1 MSEWIATPCTAFAG
15 DRLLASGKLG
25 SVALAVKKWAGQ
37 GAQEPILVFD
47 DHTSALIELDLRGT
61 AADVTRRLEQI
72 PAQTASADSS
82 ACPAL
87 TDAHRGPGRP
97 RLGVVAREVTLLPRH
112 WDWLAC
118 QPGGASV
125 ALRKLVEEAR
135 RSHGSKDRTRQ
146 AQEVAYRFMVAIAGH
161 QVGFEEATRAL
172 FAGDA
177 RRFAEQ
183 LQAWPADVRQHA
195 QKLAQAAFEP
205 EPSAEGAAQ

>member
-1 MSEWIATPCTAFAG
+1 MSEWIATACIAFVG
-15 DRLLASGKLG
+15 SRLLASGELG
-25 SVALAVKKWAGQ
+25 SVALAVKKRVDQ
-37 GAQEPILVFD
+37 GDSEPILVFD
-47 DHTSALIELDLRGT
+47 NRTSALIELDLRGT
-61 AADVTRRLEQI
+61 AADVTRRLEHT
-72 PAQTASADSS
+72 AVQTPRADS

-135 RSHGSKDRTRQ
+135 RSHGGKDCQRQ
-146 AQEVAYRFMVAIAGH
+146 AQEATYRFMVAIAGH
-161 QVGFEEATRAL
+161 EAGFEEATRAL

-183 LQAWPADVRQHA
+183 LQAWPPDVREHA
-195 QKLAQAAFEP
+195 LKLAQTAFEP
-205 EPSAEGAAQ
+205 ELNAPEADR

>member
-1 MSEWIATPCTAFAG
+1 MSKWIATPCTAFMG
-15 DRLLASGKLG
+15 SRLLASGKLG
-25 SVALAVKKWAGQ
+25 SVALAVKKLADQ
-37 GAQEPILVFD
+37 GTREPILVFD
-47 DHTSALIELDLRGT
+47 DRTSALIELDLRGT
-61 AADVTRRLEQI
+61 AADATRRLEQI
-72 PAQTASADSS
+72 TEQTANADS

-135 RSHGSKDRTRQ
+135 RSHGGKDRKRQ

-161 QVGFEEATRAL
+161 QIGFEEATRAL

-177 RRFAEQ
+177 QRFAEQ
-183 LQAWPADVRQHA
+183 VQAWPADVRQHA
-195 QKLAQAAFEP
+195 QKLARAAFEP
-205 EPSAEGAAQ
+205 EPTAEGTTR